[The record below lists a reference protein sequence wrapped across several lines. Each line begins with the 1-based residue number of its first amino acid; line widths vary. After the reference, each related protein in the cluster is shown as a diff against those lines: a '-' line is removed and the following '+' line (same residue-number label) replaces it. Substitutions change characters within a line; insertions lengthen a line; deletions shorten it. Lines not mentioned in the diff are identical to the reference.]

1 MSLSIKNFKKGDKL
15 KFAVSNETTREY
27 WDKPCEV
34 HGIDS
39 NLNGI
44 YIKYTNIFNGG
55 ISNEFI
61 PAAKLYRFIKVS
73 NGGNMFDSVKEYVKE
88 NRSILM
94 TIGVALLVDHL
105 VFGGAFRE
113 KVKSIID
120 SMLNTAQKKLDKAE

>member
-1 MSLSIKNFKKGDKL
+1 MSSPKLTNVMCQHIGDSHHTLTLGQRYKILSEDDDSYYVALGKGRGGWYVKKEC
-15 KFAVSNETTREY
+15 FAKE
-27 WDKPCEV
+27 
-34 HGIDS
+34 I
-39 NLNGI
+39 
-44 YIKYTNIFNGG
+44 
-55 ISNEFI
+55 
-61 PAAKLYRFIKVS
+61 S